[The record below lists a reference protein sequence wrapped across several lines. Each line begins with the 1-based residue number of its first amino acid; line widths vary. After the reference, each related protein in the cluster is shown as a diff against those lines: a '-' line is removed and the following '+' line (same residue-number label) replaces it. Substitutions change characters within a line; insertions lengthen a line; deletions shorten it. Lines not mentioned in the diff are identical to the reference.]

1 MKRVFFLIVMFGLL
15 ALDTLPKI
23 DYEPKARIIYTAI
36 RPTIEQ
42 QIQLKRNE
50 LIRVN
55 SKIEV
60 SLAEIKNSN

>member
-1 MKRVFFLIVMFGLL
+1 MKKVFFLIVMFSLL
-15 ALDTLPKI
+15 SIDTMPRI
-23 DYEPKARIIYTAI
+23 DYKPKERIIYTTI
-36 RPTIEQ
+36 RPTLEQ
-42 QIQLKRNE
+42 KIQLKSNE

>member
-1 MKRVFFLIVMFGLL
+1 MKKVFFLIVMFSLL
-15 ALDTLPKI
+15 SIDTMPRI
-23 DYEPKARIIYTAI
+23 DYKPKERIIYTTI
-36 RPTIEQ
+36 RPTLEQ
-42 QIQLKRNE
+42 KIQLKRNE

>member
-1 MKRVFFLIVMFGLL
+1 MKKVFFLIVMFGLL
-15 ALDTLPKI
+15 ALDTLPRI
-23 DYEPKARIIYTAI
+23 DYKPKERIIYTTI
-36 RPTIEQ
+36 RPTLEQ
-42 QIQLKRNE
+42 KIQLKRNE